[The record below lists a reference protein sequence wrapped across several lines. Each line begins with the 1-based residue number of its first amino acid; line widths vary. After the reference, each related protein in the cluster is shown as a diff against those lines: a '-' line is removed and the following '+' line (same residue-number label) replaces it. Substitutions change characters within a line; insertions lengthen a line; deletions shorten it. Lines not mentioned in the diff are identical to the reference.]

1 MKSLK
6 NLQAGILVC
15 ANLLW
20 VSCNGPGAKEAQD
33 AETITQEEL
42 ISRGEYLVTSVG
54 CADCHA
60 PKIMTEQG
68 PEPDMDRYLM
78 GFPATDSLPP
88 IPEGMADSP
97 WILFYPEL
105 TAVVGPWGISYAA
118 NLTPDDTGL
127 GTWTLDQFKRAIR
140 EGKYKGL
147 ENSRPLMPPM
157 PWQAYRNFSDQDLEA
172 IFTYLKTLKPISNVV
187 PAYQPPT
194 P

>member
-1 MKSLK
+1 MKFNGK
-6 NLQAGILVC
+6 EIIL
-15 ANLLW
+15 AAALLAMA
-20 VSCNGPGAKEAQD
+20 CGGPATTEAPED
-33 AETITQEEL
+33 ATLTQEEL
-42 ISRGEYLVTSVG
+42 RSRGEYLVTTTG

-68 PEPDMDRYLM
+68 PEPDMDRYMM
-78 GFPATDSLPP
+78 GFPATDSLPA
-88 IPEGMADSP
+88 IPEGMSGAP
-97 WILFYPEL
+97 WILFNPEL
-105 TAVVGPWGISYAA
+105 TAFVGPWGISYAA

-157 PWQAYRNFSDQDLEA
+157 PWQAFRNFSDEDLEA
-172 IFTYLKTLKPISNVV
+172 MFTYLKTLKPINNVV
-187 PAYQPPT
+187 PAYQPPA